1 MDKVLTGATGALGS
15 HILTT
20 LVQRTNLQVVALV
33 RANADDEAHG
43 RVRQNLAT
51 RRLHSVDGSRLTVLA
66 ANLCSSR
73 LGLTLETYEDLHAR
87 AELIIHVSGIHLQL
101 LRMNT

>member
-1 MDKVLTGATGALGS
+1 MKKVLTGATGALGA
-15 HILTT
+15 HILAALTE
-20 LVQRTNLQVVALV
+20 RTNLQVVALV
-33 RANADDEAHG
+33 RAMDDDQADG

-51 RRLHSVDGSRLTVLA
+51 RRLHSVDGSRLPVLA
-66 ANLCSSR
+66 ANLCSSH